1 MNEVFICDGIRT
13 PFGKHGGSL
22 SSVRTDDLGALPIKY
37 LVKKNHT
44 IDWNELDDVILGC
57 VNQAGE
63 DNRNIARMSLLLAGL
78 PTQVS
83 GVTVNRLCGSSLEAI
98 SQGTRSIK
106 AGEANMIIA
115 GGVESMSRS
124 PLVMSKSTKAF
135 DRNVQLY
142 DTTIGW
148 RFVNKKMQEK
158 FGVDS
163 MPQTAE
169 NLAQKYKISREDQD
183 QFAYE
188 SQRKYAEARSKNYF
202 DDELMKIDIPIK
214 KDILTFSSD
223 EHPRLSNLDGLSKL
237 MPIVHDTG
245 TITAGNSSG
254 INDGAAAVLLA
265 NEYAINKYS
274 LKPLARIIGSTTA
287 GVEPKFMGIGP
298 VPAINKLL
306 AHYKFKIQ
314 DIDFFEIN
322 EAFSAQVLSVVKLLG
337 LGNAMEK
344 INPNGG
350 AIAIGHPLGASG
362 ARIFLTAV
370 NNLIKTKKK
379 YALCS
384 MCIGVGQGIATLI
397 EKI

>member
-44 IDWNELDDVILGC
+44 IDWNDLDDVILGC

-148 RFVNKKMQEK
+148 RFINKKMLEK

-188 SQRKYAEARSKNYF
+188 SQRKYAEAKSKNYF

-223 EHPRLSNLDGLSKL
+223 EHPRLSNLDSLSKL

-245 TITAGNSSG
+245 TVTAGNSSG
-254 INDGAAAVLLA
+254 INDGAAAILLA

-306 AHYKFKIQ
+306 AHHKFKIQ

-337 LGNAMEK
+337 LGNSMEK

-350 AIAIGHPLGASG
+350 SIAIGHPLGASG

>member
-44 IDWNELDDVILGC
+44 IDWNDLDDVILGC

-135 DRNVQLY
+135 DRNVRLY

-148 RFVNKKMQEK
+148 RFINKKMLEK

-188 SQRKYAEARSKNYF
+188 SQRKYAEAKSKNYF

-223 EHPRLSNLDGLSKL
+223 EHPRLSNLDSLSKL

-245 TITAGNSSG
+245 TVTAGNSSG
-254 INDGAAAVLLA
+254 INDGAAAILLA

-337 LGNAMEK
+337 LGNSMEK

>member
-106 AGEANMIIA
+106 AGEANIIIA

-148 RFVNKKMQEK
+148 RFINKKMLEK

-188 SQRKYAEARSKNYF
+188 SQLKYAEAKSKNYF

-214 KDILTFSSD
+214 KNILTFSSD
-223 EHPRLSNLDGLSKL
+223 EHPRLSNLDSLSKL
-237 MPIVHDTG
+237 KPIVHDTG
-245 TITAGNSSG
+245 TVTAGNSSG
-254 INDGAAAVLLA
+254 INDGAAAILLA

-337 LGNAMEK
+337 LGNSMEK

>member
-22 SSVRTDDLGALPIKY
+22 SSVRTDDLGALPIKH
-37 LVKKNHT
+37 LVKKNPT
-44 IDWNELDDVILGC
+44 IDWNDLDDVILGC

-148 RFVNKKMQEK
+148 RFINKKMQEK

-169 NLAQKYKISREDQD
+169 NLAQKYKISCEDQD

-188 SQRKYAEARSKNYF
+188 SQRKYDEARSKNYF

-214 KDILTFSSD
+214 KEIFTFSSD
-223 EHPRLSNLDGLSKL
+223 EHPRLSNHDSLSKL
-237 MPIVHDTG
+237 LPIVHNAG
-245 TITAGNSSG
+245 SVTAGNSSG
-254 INDGAAAVLLA
+254 INDGAAAILLA

-274 LKPLARIIGSTTA
+274 LKPLARIIGSTTV

-337 LGNAMEK
+337 LGNSMEK

>member
-37 LVKKNHT
+37 LVNKNHT
-44 IDWNELDDVILGC
+44 IDWNDLDDVILGC

-148 RFVNKKMQEK
+148 RFINKKMLEK

-188 SQRKYAEARSKNYF
+188 SQRKYAEAKSKNYF

-223 EHPRLSNLDGLSKL
+223 EHPRLSNLDSLSKL

-245 TITAGNSSG
+245 TVTAGNSSG
-254 INDGAAAVLLA
+254 INDGAAAILLA

-337 LGNAMEK
+337 LGNSMEK

>member
-37 LVKKNHT
+37 LVNKNHT
-44 IDWNELDDVILGC
+44 IDWNDLDDVILGC

-148 RFVNKKMQEK
+148 RFINKKMQEK

-188 SQRKYAEARSKNYF
+188 SQRKYAEAKSKNYF

-223 EHPRLSNLDGLSKL
+223 EHPRLSNLDSLSKL

-245 TITAGNSSG
+245 TVTAGNSSG
-254 INDGAAAVLLA
+254 INDGAAAILLA

-337 LGNAMEK
+337 LGNSMEK

>member
-44 IDWNELDDVILGC
+44 IDWNDLDDVILGC
-57 VNQAGE
+57 VNQSGE

-148 RFVNKKMQEK
+148 RFINKKMQEK

-188 SQRKYAEARSKNYF
+188 SQRKYDEARSKNYF
-202 DDELMKIDIPIK
+202 DDELMKIHIPIK

-223 EHPRLSNLDGLSKL
+223 EHPRLSNLDSLSKL

-245 TITAGNSSG
+245 TVTAGNSSG
-254 INDGAAAVLLA
+254 INDGAAAILLA

-306 AHYKFKIQ
+306 THYKFKIQ

-337 LGNAMEK
+337 LGNSMEK

>member
-37 LVKKNHT
+37 LVNKNHT
-44 IDWNELDDVILGC
+44 IDWNDLDDVILGC

-148 RFVNKKMQEK
+148 RFINKKMLEK

-188 SQRKYAEARSKNYF
+188 SQRKYDEAESKNYF

-214 KDILTFSSD
+214 KNILTFSSD
-223 EHPRLSNLDGLSKL
+223 EHPRLSNLDSLSKL

-245 TITAGNSSG
+245 TVTAGNSSG
-254 INDGAAAVLLA
+254 INDGAAAILLA

-337 LGNAMEK
+337 LGNSMEK

>member
-44 IDWNELDDVILGC
+44 IDWNDLDDVIMGC

-148 RFVNKKMQEK
+148 RFINKKMQEK

-188 SQRKYAEARSKNYF
+188 SQRKYDEARSKNYF

-223 EHPRLSNLDGLSKL
+223 EHPRLSNLDSLSKL
-237 MPIVHDTG
+237 MPIVYDTG
-245 TITAGNSSG
+245 TVTAGNSSG
-254 INDGAAAVLLA
+254 INDGAAAILLA

-337 LGNAMEK
+337 LGNSMEK

>member
-44 IDWNELDDVILGC
+44 IDWNDLDDVILGC

-106 AGEANMIIA
+106 AGESNMIIA

-148 RFVNKKMQEK
+148 RFINKKMLEK

-188 SQRKYAEARSKNYF
+188 SQRKYAEAKSKNYF

-223 EHPRLSNLDGLSKL
+223 EHPRLSNLDSLSKL
-237 MPIVHDTG
+237 KPIVHDTG
-245 TITAGNSSG
+245 TVTAGNSSG
-254 INDGAAAVLLA
+254 INDGAAAILLA

-306 AHYKFKIQ
+306 AHYKFKIH

-337 LGNAMEK
+337 LGNSMEK

>member
-44 IDWNELDDVILGC
+44 IDWNDLDDVILGC

-148 RFVNKKMQEK
+148 RFINKKMLEK

-188 SQRKYAEARSKNYF
+188 SQRKYDEARSKNYF

-223 EHPRLSNLDGLSKL
+223 EHPRLSNLDSLSKL

-245 TITAGNSSG
+245 TVTAGNSSG
-254 INDGAAAVLLA
+254 INDGAAAILLA

-337 LGNAMEK
+337 LGNSMEK

>member
-37 LVKKNHT
+37 LVNKNHT
-44 IDWNELDDVILGC
+44 IDWNDLDDVILGC

-98 SQGTRSIK
+98 SLGTRSIK

-148 RFVNKKMQEK
+148 RFINKKMLEK

-188 SQRKYAEARSKNYF
+188 SQRKYDEARSKNYF

-223 EHPRLSNLDGLSKL
+223 EHPRLSNLDSLSKL
-237 MPIVHDTG
+237 KPIVHDTG
-245 TITAGNSSG
+245 TVTAGNSSG
-254 INDGAAAVLLA
+254 INDGAAAILLA

-337 LGNAMEK
+337 LGNSMEK

>member
-37 LVKKNHT
+37 LVNKNHT
-44 IDWNELDDVILGC
+44 IDWNDLDDVILGC

-98 SQGTRSIK
+98 SLGTRSIK

-148 RFVNKKMQEK
+148 RFINKKMLEK

-188 SQRKYAEARSKNYF
+188 SQRKYAEAKSKNYF

-214 KDILTFSSD
+214 KNILTFSSD
-223 EHPRLSNLDGLSKL
+223 EHPRLSNLDSLSKL
-237 MPIVHDTG
+237 KPIVHDTG
-245 TITAGNSSG
+245 TVTAGNSSG
-254 INDGAAAVLLA
+254 INDGAAAILLA

-337 LGNAMEK
+337 LGNSMEK

>member
-37 LVKKNHT
+37 LVKKNNT
-44 IDWNELDDVILGC
+44 IDWNDLDDVILGC

-148 RFVNKKMQEK
+148 RFINKKMLEK

-188 SQRKYAEARSKNYF
+188 SQLKYAEAKSKNYF

-223 EHPRLSNLDGLSKL
+223 EHPRLSNLDSLSKL

-245 TITAGNSSG
+245 TVTAGNSSG
-254 INDGAAAVLLA
+254 INDGAAAILLA

-306 AHYKFKIQ
+306 AHYKLKIQ

-337 LGNAMEK
+337 LGNSMEK

>member
-37 LVKKNHT
+37 LVNKNHT
-44 IDWNELDDVILGC
+44 IDWNDLDDVLLGC

-98 SQGTRSIK
+98 SLGTRSIK

-148 RFVNKKMQEK
+148 RFINKKMLEK

-188 SQRKYAEARSKNYF
+188 SQRKFAEAKSKNYF

-214 KDILTFSSD
+214 KNILTFSSD
-223 EHPRLSNLDGLSKL
+223 EHPRLSNLDSLSKL
-237 MPIVHDTG
+237 KPIVHDTG
-245 TITAGNSSG
+245 TVTAGNSSG
-254 INDGAAAVLLA
+254 INDGAAAILLA

-322 EAFSAQVLSVVKLLG
+322 EAFSAQVLSVVKLLD
-337 LGNAMEK
+337 LGNSMEK

>member
-44 IDWNELDDVILGC
+44 IDWNDLDDVILGC

-148 RFVNKKMQEK
+148 RFINKKMQEK

-223 EHPRLSNLDGLSKL
+223 EHPRLSNLDSLSKL

-245 TITAGNSSG
+245 TVTAGNSSG

-322 EAFSAQVLSVVKLLG
+322 EAFSAQVLSVVKLLD
-337 LGNAMEK
+337 LGNSMEK

-397 EKI
+397 EKV

>member
-37 LVKKNHT
+37 LVNKNHT
-44 IDWNELDDVILGC
+44 IDWNDLDDVILGC

-135 DRNVQLY
+135 DRNVRLY

-148 RFVNKKMQEK
+148 RFINKKMLEK

-188 SQRKYAEARSKNYF
+188 SQRKYAEAKSKNYF

-223 EHPRLSNLDGLSKL
+223 EHPRLSNLDSLSKL

-245 TITAGNSSG
+245 TVTAGNSSG
-254 INDGAAAVLLA
+254 INDGAAAILLA

-274 LKPLARIIGSTTA
+274 LKPLARIIGSTTV

-337 LGNAMEK
+337 LGNSMEK

>member
-37 LVKKNHT
+37 LVNKNHT
-44 IDWNELDDVILGC
+44 IDWNDLDDVILGC

-148 RFVNKKMQEK
+148 RFINKKMLEK

-188 SQRKYAEARSKNYF
+188 SQLKYAEARSKNYF

-223 EHPRLSNLDGLSKL
+223 EHPRLSNLDSLSKL

-245 TITAGNSSG
+245 TVTAGNSSG
-254 INDGAAAVLLA
+254 INDGAAAILLA

-337 LGNAMEK
+337 LGNSMEK

>member
-1 MNEVFICDGIRT
+1 M
-13 PFGKHGGSL
+13 
-22 SSVRTDDLGALPIKY
+22 
-37 LVKKNHT
+37 
-44 IDWNELDDVILGC
+44 
-57 VNQAGE
+57 
-63 DNRNIARMSLLLAGL
+63 
-78 PTQVS
+78 
-83 GVTVNRLCGSSLEAI
+83 
-98 SQGTRSIK
+98 
-106 AGEANMIIA
+106 
-115 GGVESMSRS
+115 
-124 PLVMSKSTKAF
+124 
-135 DRNVQLY
+135 
-142 DTTIGW
+142 
-148 RFVNKKMQEK
+148 
-158 FGVDS
+158 
-163 MPQTAE
+163 
-169 NLAQKYKISREDQD
+169 
-183 QFAYE
+183 
-188 SQRKYAEARSKNYF
+188 
-202 DDELMKIDIPIK
+202 
-214 KDILTFSSD
+214 
-223 EHPRLSNLDGLSKL
+223 
-237 MPIVHDTG
+237 
-245 TITAGNSSG
+245 
-254 INDGAAAVLLA
+254 LA

-337 LGNAMEK
+337 LGNSMEK

>member
-44 IDWNELDDVILGC
+44 IDWNDLDDVILGC

-106 AGEANMIIA
+106 AGEANIIIA

-148 RFVNKKMQEK
+148 RFINKKMQEK

-188 SQRKYAEARSKNYF
+188 SQRKYDEARSKNYF

-223 EHPRLSNLDGLSKL
+223 EHPRLSNLDSLSKL

-245 TITAGNSSG
+245 TVTAGNSSG

-265 NEYAINKYS
+265 NEYAIKKYS
-274 LKPLARIIGSTTA
+274 LKPLARIIGSTTV

-306 AHYKFKIQ
+306 AHYKLKIQ

-337 LGNAMEK
+337 LSNSMDK

-370 NNLIKTKKK
+370 NNLIKNNKK

-397 EKI
+397 EKV

>member
-37 LVKKNHT
+37 LVNKNHT
-44 IDWNELDDVILGC
+44 IDWNDLDDVILGC

-148 RFVNKKMQEK
+148 RFINKKMLEK

-188 SQRKYAEARSKNYF
+188 SQRKYAEAKSKNYF

-223 EHPRLSNLDGLSKL
+223 EHPRLSNLDSLSKL

-245 TITAGNSSG
+245 TVSAGNSSG
-254 INDGAAAVLLA
+254 INDGAAAILLA

-337 LGNAMEK
+337 LGNSMEK

>member
-44 IDWNELDDVILGC
+44 IDWNDLDDVILGC

-148 RFVNKKMQEK
+148 RFINKKMQEK

-223 EHPRLSNLDGLSKL
+223 EHPRLSNLDSLSKL

-245 TITAGNSSG
+245 TVTAGNSSG

-337 LGNAMEK
+337 LGNSMEK

>member
-1 MNEVFICDGIRT
+1 
-13 PFGKHGGSL
+13 
-22 SSVRTDDLGALPIKY
+22 
-37 LVKKNHT
+37 
-44 IDWNELDDVILGC
+44 
-57 VNQAGE
+57 
-63 DNRNIARMSLLLAGL
+63 MSLLLAGL

-148 RFVNKKMQEK
+148 RFINKKMQEK

-223 EHPRLSNLDGLSKL
+223 EHPRLSNLDSLSKL

-245 TITAGNSSG
+245 TVTAGNSSG
-254 INDGAAAVLLA
+254 INDGAAAILLA

-337 LGNAMEK
+337 LGNSMEK

>member
-22 SSVRTDDLGALPIKY
+22 SSVRTDDLGALPIKH
-37 LVKKNHT
+37 LIKKNHT
-44 IDWNELDDVILGC
+44 VDWNDLDDVILGC

-78 PTQVS
+78 STQVS

-135 DRNVQLY
+135 DRNVRLH

-148 RFVNKKMQEK
+148 RFINKKMQEK

-188 SQRKYAEARSKNYF
+188 SQSKYAEAKSKNYF
-202 DDELMKIDIPIK
+202 DNELMKIDIPIK
-214 KDILTFSSD
+214 KEIFTFSSD
-223 EHPRLSNLDGLSKL
+223 EHPRLSNHDSLSKL

-245 TITAGNSSG
+245 SVTAGNSSG

-274 LKPLARIIGSTTA
+274 LKPLARIIGSATA
-287 GVEPKFMGIGP
+287 GVEPKLMGIGP

-306 AHYKFKIQ
+306 THYKFKIQ
-314 DIDFFEIN
+314 DIDYFEIN

-337 LGNAMEK
+337 LSDSMEK

-370 NNLIKTKKK
+370 NNLIKTNKK

-397 EKI
+397 EKV

>member
-44 IDWNELDDVILGC
+44 IDWNDLDDVILGC

-106 AGEANMIIA
+106 AGESNMIIA

-148 RFVNKKMQEK
+148 RFINKKMLEK

-188 SQRKYAEARSKNYF
+188 SQRKYDEARSKNYF

-223 EHPRLSNLDGLSKL
+223 EHPRLSNLDSLSKL
-237 MPIVHDTG
+237 KPIVHDTG
-245 TITAGNSSG
+245 TVTAGNSSG
-254 INDGAAAVLLA
+254 INDGAAAILLA

-306 AHYKFKIQ
+306 AHYKFKIH

-337 LGNAMEK
+337 LGNSMEK

>member
-37 LVKKNHT
+37 LAKKNHT

-148 RFVNKKMQEK
+148 RFINKKMLEK

-188 SQRKYAEARSKNYF
+188 SQRKYAEAESKNYF

-223 EHPRLSNLDGLSKL
+223 EHPRLSNLDSLSKL
-237 MPIVHDTG
+237 KPIVHDTG
-245 TITAGNSSG
+245 TVTAGNSSG
-254 INDGAAAVLLA
+254 INDGAAAILLA

-322 EAFSAQVLSVVKLLG
+322 EAFSAQVLSVVKLLD
-337 LGNAMEK
+337 LGNSMEK

>member
-37 LVKKNHT
+37 LVNKNHT
-44 IDWNELDDVILGC
+44 IDWNDLDDVILGC

-98 SQGTRSIK
+98 SLGTRSIK

-148 RFVNKKMQEK
+148 RFINKKMLEK

-188 SQRKYAEARSKNYF
+188 SQRKYAEAKSKNYF

-223 EHPRLSNLDGLSKL
+223 EHPRLSNLDSLSKL

-245 TITAGNSSG
+245 TVTAGNSSG
-254 INDGAAAVLLA
+254 INDGAAAILLA

-337 LGNAMEK
+337 LGNSMEK

>member
-37 LVKKNHT
+37 LVNKNHT
-44 IDWNELDDVILGC
+44 IDWNDLDDVILGC

-106 AGEANMIIA
+106 AGEANMIIV

-148 RFVNKKMQEK
+148 RFINKKMLEK

-188 SQRKYAEARSKNYF
+188 SQRKYAEAKSKNYF

-223 EHPRLSNLDGLSKL
+223 EHPRLSNLDSLSKL

-245 TITAGNSSG
+245 TVTAGNSSG
-254 INDGAAAVLLA
+254 INDGAAAILLA

-337 LGNAMEK
+337 LGNSMEK

>member
-44 IDWNELDDVILGC
+44 IDWNDLDDVILGC

-106 AGEANMIIA
+106 AGEANIIIA

-148 RFVNKKMQEK
+148 RFINKKMQEK

-188 SQRKYAEARSKNYF
+188 SQRKYDEARSKNYF

-223 EHPRLSNLDGLSKL
+223 EHPRLSNLDSLSKL

-245 TITAGNSSG
+245 SVTAGNSSG
-254 INDGAAAVLLA
+254 INDGAAAILLA
-265 NEYAINKYS
+265 NEYAVNKYS

-306 AHYKFKIQ
+306 THYKFKIQ

-337 LGNAMEK
+337 LGNSMEK

>member
-22 SSVRTDDLGALPIKY
+22 STVRTDDLGALPIKY

-44 IDWNELDDVILGC
+44 IDWNDLDDVILGC

-148 RFVNKKMQEK
+148 RFINKKMQEK

-202 DDELMKIDIPIK
+202 DDELMKIEIPIK
-214 KDILTFSSD
+214 KDILTFSND
-223 EHPRLSNLDGLSKL
+223 EHPRLSNLDSLSKL

-245 TITAGNSSG
+245 SVTAGNSSG

-337 LGNAMEK
+337 LSNSMDK

-370 NNLIKTKKK
+370 NNLIKNNKK

>member
-37 LVKKNHT
+37 LVNKNHT
-44 IDWNELDDVILGC
+44 IDWNDLDDVILGC

-98 SQGTRSIK
+98 SLGTRSIK

-148 RFVNKKMQEK
+148 RFINKKMLEK

-188 SQRKYAEARSKNYF
+188 SQRKYDEAKSKNYF

-223 EHPRLSNLDGLSKL
+223 EHPRLSNLDSLSKL

-245 TITAGNSSG
+245 TVTAGNSSG
-254 INDGAAAVLLA
+254 INDGAAAILLA

-337 LGNAMEK
+337 LGNSMEK

>member
-44 IDWNELDDVILGC
+44 IDWNDLDDVILGC

-78 PTQVS
+78 PTQVP

-106 AGEANMIIA
+106 AGEANIIIA

-148 RFVNKKMQEK
+148 RFINKKMQEK

-188 SQRKYAEARSKNYF
+188 SQRKYDEARSKNYF

-223 EHPRLSNLDGLSKL
+223 EHPRLSNLDSLSKL

-245 TITAGNSSG
+245 TVTAGNSSG
-254 INDGAAAVLLA
+254 INDGAAAILLA
-265 NEYAINKYS
+265 NEYAVNKYS

-306 AHYKFKIQ
+306 AHYKLKIQ

-337 LGNAMEK
+337 LGNSMEK

>member
-44 IDWNELDDVILGC
+44 IDWNDLDDVIMGC

-98 SQGTRSIK
+98 SLGTRSIK

-148 RFVNKKMQEK
+148 RFINKKMLEK

-188 SQRKYAEARSKNYF
+188 SQRKYAEAKSKNYF

-223 EHPRLSNLDGLSKL
+223 EHPRLSNLDSLSKL

-245 TITAGNSSG
+245 TVTAGNSSG
-254 INDGAAAVLLA
+254 INDGAAAILLA

-337 LGNAMEK
+337 LGNSMEK

-370 NNLIKTKKK
+370 NNLTKTKKK

>member
-37 LVKKNHT
+37 LVNKNHT
-44 IDWNELDDVILGC
+44 IDWNDLDDVILGC

-98 SQGTRSIK
+98 SLGTRSIK

-148 RFVNKKMQEK
+148 RFINKKMLEK

-188 SQRKYAEARSKNYF
+188 SQRKYDEARSKNYF

-223 EHPRLSNLDGLSKL
+223 EHPRLSNLDSLSKL
-237 MPIVHDTG
+237 MPIVYDTG
-245 TITAGNSSG
+245 TVTAGNSSG
-254 INDGAAAVLLA
+254 INDGAAAILLA

-337 LGNAMEK
+337 LGNSMEK

>member
-148 RFVNKKMQEK
+148 RFINKKMLEK

-188 SQRKYAEARSKNYF
+188 SQRKYDEARSKNYF

-223 EHPRLSNLDGLSKL
+223 EHPRLSNLDSLSKL

-245 TITAGNSSG
+245 TVTAGNSSG
-254 INDGAAAVLLA
+254 INDGAAAILLA

-337 LGNAMEK
+337 LGNSMEK

>member
-44 IDWNELDDVILGC
+44 IDWNDLDDVILGC

-106 AGEANMIIA
+106 AGEANIIIA

-148 RFVNKKMQEK
+148 RFINKKMQEK

-188 SQRKYAEARSKNYF
+188 SQRKYDEARSKNYF

-223 EHPRLSNLDGLSKL
+223 EHPRLSNLDSLSKL

-245 TITAGNSSG
+245 TVTAGNSSG
-254 INDGAAAVLLA
+254 INDGAAAILLA
-265 NEYAINKYS
+265 NEYAVNKYS

-306 AHYKFKIQ
+306 AHYKLKIQ

-337 LGNAMEK
+337 LGNSMEK

>member
-44 IDWNELDDVILGC
+44 IDWNDLDDVILGC

-148 RFVNKKMQEK
+148 RFV
-158 FGVDS
+158 
-163 MPQTAE
+163 
-169 NLAQKYKISREDQD
+169 
-183 QFAYE
+183 
-188 SQRKYAEARSKNYF
+188 
-202 DDELMKIDIPIK
+202 
-214 KDILTFSSD
+214 
-223 EHPRLSNLDGLSKL
+223 
-237 MPIVHDTG
+237 
-245 TITAGNSSG
+245 
-254 INDGAAAVLLA
+254 
-265 NEYAINKYS
+265 
-274 LKPLARIIGSTTA
+274 
-287 GVEPKFMGIGP
+287 
-298 VPAINKLL
+298 
-306 AHYKFKIQ
+306 
-314 DIDFFEIN
+314 
-322 EAFSAQVLSVVKLLG
+322 
-337 LGNAMEK
+337 
-344 INPNGG
+344 
-350 AIAIGHPLGASG
+350 
-362 ARIFLTAV
+362 
-370 NNLIKTKKK
+370 TKK
-379 YALCS
+379 C
-384 MCIGVGQGIATLI
+384 
-397 EKI
+397 

>member
-148 RFVNKKMQEK
+148 RFINKKMLEK

-188 SQRKYAEARSKNYF
+188 SQRKYDEARSKNYF

-223 EHPRLSNLDGLSKL
+223 EHPRLSNLDSLSKL
-237 MPIVHDTG
+237 MPIVYDTG
-245 TITAGNSSG
+245 TVTAGNSSG
-254 INDGAAAVLLA
+254 INDGAAAILLA

-337 LGNAMEK
+337 LGNSMEK

-370 NNLIKTKKK
+370 NNLMKTKKK

>member
-37 LVKKNHT
+37 LAKKNHT
-44 IDWNELDDVILGC
+44 IDWNDLDDVILGC

-148 RFVNKKMQEK
+148 RFINKKMLEK

-188 SQRKYAEARSKNYF
+188 SQRKYAEAKSKNYF

-223 EHPRLSNLDGLSKL
+223 EHPRLSNLDSLSKL

-245 TITAGNSSG
+245 TVTAGNSSG
-254 INDGAAAVLLA
+254 INDGAAAILLA

-337 LGNAMEK
+337 LGNSMEK

>member
-37 LVKKNHT
+37 LVNKNHT
-44 IDWNELDDVILGC
+44 IDWNDLDDVILGC

-148 RFVNKKMQEK
+148 RFINKKMLEK

-188 SQRKYAEARSKNYF
+188 SQLKYAEAKSKNYF

-223 EHPRLSNLDGLSKL
+223 EHPRLSNLDSLSKL
-237 MPIVHDTG
+237 MPIVYDTG
-245 TITAGNSSG
+245 TVTAGNSSG
-254 INDGAAAVLLA
+254 INDGAAAILLA

-337 LGNAMEK
+337 LGNSMEK